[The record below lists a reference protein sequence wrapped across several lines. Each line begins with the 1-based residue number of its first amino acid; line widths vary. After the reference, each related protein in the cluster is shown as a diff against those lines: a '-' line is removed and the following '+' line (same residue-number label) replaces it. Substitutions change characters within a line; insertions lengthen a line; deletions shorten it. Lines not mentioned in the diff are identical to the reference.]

1 MPSSF
6 SLWACSHVT
15 KALDAQ
21 ASRQPD
27 PFFTPG
33 RPTPADLLGY
43 AEDVAFGVS
52 TVDSALG
59 SAEMAGVLRNTIAE
73 AWRRLAQQATSSG

>member
-15 KALDAQ
+15 TALDAQ
-21 ASRQPD
+21 SSGQPD
-27 PFFTPG
+27 TFFTPG

-59 SAEMAGVLRNTIAE
+59 SVEMAEALRGTIAE
-73 AWRRLAQQATSSG
+73 AWRRIGRQEGAPM